1 MPAYDDIS
9 LSRRDVARLLGLST
23 AVAAG
28 SLQAAPSVTTPN
40 LTTAVGIA
48 DAIRKRKVSASEV
61 LELHVKRI
69 EASNKELN
77 AFVYLDLD
85 AARKAAK
92 EIDRRIGRGEDP
104 GPLAGVPY
112 GVKDLY
118 DAAGMPTSRG
128 SLIYKNQPPMRAD
141 STHVARVRK
150 AGAVILGKTAAPEFG
165 MSSITSSR
173 AWGVTR
179 NPWNPALSPGG
190 SSGGATAAV
199 ASGMMALGSG
209 SDAGG
214 SIRSPAAF
222 TGLVGLKPSHGRI
235 GREIPSDT
243 SAHGCLSLTVADTAR
258 FLDVAAGP
266 TPTDRNS
273 LPKPEV
279 SYERLIE
286 TLNVAGLRAAWSPDF
301 GFIPTEQECIDV
313 ARRAADKLV
322 SAAKM
327 HWVDRE
333 FRSVDPVPSWGLLAM
348 SHLRGD
354 LELDGVYPA
363 KADLLNDRLRK
374 RFEPLGSLKPM
385 DLSRADQMRRQIE
398 EGTAKFFEDV
408 DVLFS
413 PVTTLVSIPAEGP
426 VPETIAGRDARSTGA
441 EAHLML
447 ANFTWQPAISVPAGL
462 SASGFPIGLQIICRR
477 WRDDVAL
484 RLARILEQAEPW
496 PHRAPAYRS

>member
-1 MPAYDDIS
+1 MPADNRS
-9 LSRRDVARLLGLST
+9 LSRRDVGRLLGLST
-23 AVAAG
+23 AVAA
-28 SLQAAPSVTTPN
+28 AAPSVMTPD
-40 LTTAVGIA
+40 LMTAVGIA
-48 DAIRKRKVSASEV
+48 VAIRKSKVSALEV

-85 AARKAAK
+85 AARKTAK
-92 EIDRRIGRGEDP
+92 EIDRRIARGEDP

-128 SLIYKNQPPMRAD
+128 SLLYKGRPPMGAD

-150 AGAVILGKTAAPEFG
+150 ARAVILGKTAAPEFG

-179 NPWNPALSPGG
+179 NPWNPALSPAG

-273 LPKPEV
+273 LPKPEA

-286 TLNVAGLRAAWSPDF
+286 TLNVAGLRAAWSADF
-301 GFIPTEQECIDV
+301 GFIPTERECIDV
-313 ARRAADKLV
+313 GRRAAEKLV

-327 HWVDRE
+327 NWVERE
-333 FRSVDPVPSWGLLAM
+333 FRSADPVPSWGLLAM

-354 LELDGVYPA
+354 PGVGRSLPLQGGSVEREIA
-363 KADLLNDRLRK
+363 KAVR
-374 RFEPLGSLKPM
+374 
-385 DLSRADQMRRQIE
+385 
-398 EGTAKFFEDV
+398 
-408 DVLFS
+408 
-413 PVTTLVSIPAEGP
+413 
-426 VPETIAGRDARSTGA
+426 
-441 EAHLML
+441 
-447 ANFTWQPAISVPAGL
+447 
-462 SASGFPIGLQIICRR
+462 ASGLVEASRPVARRSDAQTDRRGHGEILRGCRR
-477 WRDDVAL
+477 SVQSGDDSSLDTGGRAS
-484 RLARILEQAEPW
+484 ARN
-496 PHRAPAYRS
+496 HRRP